1 MRSNRTTRS
10 EDDETEIE
18 ERSDEA
24 NHVPGTNGES
34 ELYQYPIPIELVKP
48 FVEIDYEGRDG
59 SPRGRAR
66 RGRGRGRGRGGRGDG
81 YVNAEYDDG
90 SMEPERVP
98 GRGGRG
104 GRGRG
109 GFSGPPPYYEAQQD
123 GGDYGRNGPP
133 PQHHGYDDGGMEPER
148 PSGRG
153 RGGGRRGGRGR
164 GGFNGPPRYYEAQ
177 QDGGNYGHSGGPP
190 QDHEYDD
197 GGMEPERPSG
207 RGRGGGRRGTR
218 GGRGRGGF
226 NGPPQ
231 YYEAEHDGG
240 DYGYGAPHQGRG
252 EVVEGEEAVVDSTDQ
267 VDHRFRQ
274 LLRITCDYAA
284 DSRWC
289 KKGASVVITATNF
302 CPPNFALPN
311 NDGGWCNPPLKHF
324 DMAQPA
330 WEKIGIYRGGIVPVV
345 FQRVSCYKRGGVRFR
360 INGRDYFE
368 LVNISNVGGAGS
380 IQSVSIKGSKTG
392 WLAMSRNWGANWQSN
407 AYLDGQSLSFSITT
421 TDGATRVFLNVVPS
435 SWSFGQTYS
444 SRVQF

>member
-1 MRSNRTTRS
+1 EYFSLVQLLHHPSLSESSQGFGGSKPQKSHKMDRYERVAKPKDETPIAENEIRITSTGRARNCITYAMALLQEKGSDEVIFKAMGKAINKSVTIAELIKRRIPGIHQHTSIGSIDITDTWEPKEEGLLPIETTR
-10 EDDETEIE
+10 
-18 ERSDEA
+18 
-24 NHVPGTNGES
+24 HVSVITITLS
-34 ELYQYPIPIELVKP
+34 KKELNTSAVGYQYPIPIELVKP

-59 SPRGRAR
+59 SARGRAR

-123 GGDYGRNGPP
+123 GGNYGRNGPP

-207 RGRGGGRRGTR
+207 KGRGGGRRGTR

-252 EVVEGEEAVVDSTDQ
+252 TMMFN
-267 VDHRFRQ
+267 H
-274 LLRITCDYAA
+274 
-284 DSRWC
+284 
-289 KKGASVVITATNF
+289 
-302 CPPNFALPN
+302 
-311 NDGGWCNPPLKHF
+311 
-324 DMAQPA
+324 
-330 WEKIGIYRGGIVPVV
+330 
-345 FQRVSCYKRGGVRFR
+345 
-360 INGRDYFE
+360 
-368 LVNISNVGGAGS
+368 IS
-380 IQSVSIKGSKTG
+380 I
-392 WLAMSRNWGANWQSN
+392 
-407 AYLDGQSLSFSITT
+407 FSIRNINRL
-421 TDGATRVFLNVVPS
+421 ATS
-435 SWSFGQTYS
+435 C
-444 SRVQF
+444 